1 MYCTTTQALSL
12 YTHVVTGTRLHR
24 KHSFLTHFQPAHTAS
39 RIIWEKV
46 MMLTIPIKTK
56 KRRRD
61 ERNQEERGT
70 QKDKRQKHKQER
82 RKKRR
87 ETVQRSFEEHNLLG
101 DKKTKEMYMF
111 WQRKTWLFKR
121 NCTSTTAKST
131 FSLAK
136 WEKASA
142 VRTWWHLK
150 IGQSARFSCYSLI

>member
-1 MYCTTTQALSL
+1 
-12 YTHVVTGTRLHR
+12 
-24 KHSFLTHFQPAHTAS
+24 
-39 RIIWEKV
+39 

-56 KRRRD
+56 KRMRD

-111 WQRKTWLFKR
+111 
-121 NCTSTTAKST
+121 
-131 FSLAK
+131 
-136 WEKASA
+136 
-142 VRTWWHLK
+142 
-150 IGQSARFSCYSLI
+150 